1 MKTFVVLL
9 IIVAITIFQG
19 GDTKFYQPQI
29 KVSVDSLVKI
39 GYPTR
44 ISEKLKV
51 VVENRENKGKHFF
64 IADTKENLIYFF
76 NPKGNFIAKSPTI
89 DGAEKQINSG
99 IQKENALK
107 TFEETLYD
115 MGFKYKNG
123 KWIDFTN
130 KNRTYNHSL
139 FYNYIANSRT
149 RFFPSGTYRIS
160 RITTHSNFI
169 GGEDNT
175 FCIVDSNNKEL
186 ALAIHGLYQSQYR
199 IDRMNEL
206 TKLIKTSVDSPKVP
220 IEYRKKILNNIN
232 NTYYNNSF
240 GCINVPKCFLDKT
253 RHLAKGSL
261 LFVMDEN

>member
-1 MKTFVVLL
+1 MKTFIVLL
-9 IIVAITIFQG
+9 IVVGLTIFQG
-19 GDTKFYQPQI
+19 GDTKINQPQI
-29 KVSVDSLVKI
+29 KISVDSLIKI

-44 ISEKLKV
+44 ISEKLKLV
-51 VVENRENKGKHFF
+51 IENQENKGKHFF

-76 NPKGNFIAKSPTI
+76 NPSGNFIAKSPTI

-99 IQKENALK
+99 IKKEKALK
-107 TFEETLYD
+107 SFRETLND
-115 MGFKYKNG
+115 MGFKSENG
-123 KWIDFTN
+123 KWVDFTG

-139 FYNYIANSRT
+139 FYNYVANSKT
-149 RFFPSGTYRIS
+149 RFFPSGTYEIS
-160 RITTHSNFI
+160 RITTHKNFI
-169 GGEDNT
+169 GGDGNT
-175 FCIVDSNNKEL
+175 FCVIDSNKKEL

-206 TKLIKTSVDSPKVP
+206 TKLIKTDIDSPKVP

-240 GCINVPKCFLDKT
+240 GCINVPKNFLDKT
-253 RHLAKGSL
+253 RHLAKGSF